1 MGGGL
6 SKRKRVA
13 DYSPEFDVP
22 IVYENVVHLQRLMDS
37 YMPPAAVPTVVK
49 AHITASRQSSKRRSS
64 PREHTELVERLS
76 PPKKEHSAAS
86 ANRISQI
93 TSEVAR
99 RSTMLVCED
108 AEPCPPRSPGDASP
122 AFERPL
128 SLGTDV
134 VLSPLRGNLSLE
146 KAVAVLGDEAT
157 EAAIVSTDWT
167 RRSYSSD
174 DSTSGS
180 FNSTRVTTALGGC
193 RSSLDTALAVLGDE
207 AITAATIAGSCA
219 GSRPASRCSSACAS
233 ARGAD

>member
-49 AHITASRQSSKRRSS
+49 AHITASRQSSKRHSS

-122 AFERPL
+122 VFERPL

-180 FNSTRVTTALGGC
+180 FNSTLVTTALDGC
-193 RSSLDTALAVLGDE
+193 RSSADTALAVLGDE

-219 GSRPASRCSSACAS
+219 GSRPASRCSSAGAS

>member
-49 AHITASRQSSKRRSS
+49 AHITASRRSSKRRSS
-64 PREHTELVERLS
+64 PGEHAELVERLS

-93 TSEVAR
+93 TEVAC

-122 AFERPL
+122 VFERPL

-146 KAVAVLGDEAT
+146 KAVAVLGDKAT

-180 FNSTRVTTALGGC
+180 FNSIRVTTALGGC

-219 GSRPASRCSSACAS
+219 GSRPASRCSSAGAS

>member
-37 YMPPAAVPTVVK
+37 YMPPAAVPAVVK
-49 AHITASRQSSKRRSS
+49 AHITASRRSSKRRSS
-64 PREHTELVERLS
+64 PREHAESVERLS

-93 TSEVAR
+93 TEVAR

-108 AEPCPPRSPGDASP
+108 AEPWPPRSPGDASH

-157 EAAIVSTDWT
+157 GAAIVSTDWT

-174 DSTSGS
+174 GSTSGS
-180 FNSTRVTTALGGC
+180 FNSTRVTTALDGC
-193 RSSLDTALAVLGDE
+193 RSSADTALAVLGDE

>member
-6 SKRKRVA
+6 SERKRVA

-49 AHITASRQSSKRRSS
+49 AHITASRRRSS
-64 PREHTELVERLS
+64 PREHAEPVERLS

-122 AFERPL
+122 VFERPL

-174 DSTSGS
+174 DSSGS
-180 FNSTRVTTALGGC
+180 FNSTRVTTALDGC
-193 RSSLDTALAVLGDE
+193 RSSADTALAVLGDE

>member
-37 YMPPAAVPTVVK
+37 YMPPAAVSAK
-49 AHITASRQSSKRRSS
+49 AHITASRRSSKRRSS
-64 PREHTELVERLS
+64 SREHAELVERLS

-93 TSEVAR
+93 PSEVAR

-122 AFERPL
+122 VFERPL

-174 DSTSGS
+174 DSSGS
-180 FNSTRVTTALGGC
+180 FNSTRVTTALDGC
-193 RSSLDTALAVLGDE
+193 RSSADTALAVLGDE

-219 GSRPASRCSSACAS
+219 GSRPASRCSSASAS
-233 ARGAD
+233 ARGAG

>member
-49 AHITASRQSSKRRSS
+49 AHITASRRSSKRRSS
-64 PREHTELVERLS
+64 PGEHAELVERLS

-93 TSEVAR
+93 TEVAR

-108 AEPCPPRSPGDASP
+108 AEPWPPRSPGDASP

-174 DSTSGS
+174 DSSGS
-180 FNSTRVTTALGGC
+180 FNSTRVTTALDGC
-193 RSSLDTALAVLGDE
+193 RSSADTALAVLGDE

>member
-1 MGGGL
+1 
-6 SKRKRVA
+6 
-13 DYSPEFDVP
+13 
-22 IVYENVVHLQRLMDS
+22 
-37 YMPPAAVPTVVK
+37 
-49 AHITASRQSSKRRSS
+49 
-64 PREHTELVERLS
+64 
-76 PPKKEHSAAS
+76 
-86 ANRISQI
+86 
-93 TSEVAR
+93 
-99 RSTMLVCED
+99 MLVCED
-108 AEPCPPRSPGDASP
+108 AEPWPPRSPGDASP

-180 FNSTRVTTALGGC
+180 FNSTLVTTALDGC
-193 RSSLDTALAVLGDE
+193 RSSADTALAVLGDE

-233 ARGAD
+233 ARGAG

>member
-49 AHITASRQSSKRRSS
+49 AHITASRRSSKRRSS
-64 PREHTELVERLS
+64 PGEHAELVERLS

-93 TSEVAR
+93 TEVAR

-122 AFERPL
+122 VFERPL
-128 SLGTDV
+128 SLGMDV

-167 RRSYSSD
+167 RRSYRSD

-180 FNSTRVTTALGGC
+180 FNSTRVTTALDGC
-193 RSSLDTALAVLGDE
+193 RSSADTALAVLGDE

>member
-13 DYSPEFDVP
+13 DYSPEFEVP
-22 IVYENVVHLQRLMDS
+22 IVYENVAHLQRLMDS
-37 YMPPAAVPTVVK
+37 YMPPAAVPAVVK
-49 AHITASRQSSKRRSS
+49 AHITASRRNSKRRSS
-64 PREHTELVERLS
+64 SREHAELVERLS

-134 VLSPLRGNLSLE
+134 VLSPLRGNISLE

-157 EAAIVSTDWT
+157 EAAIVSTDST

-180 FNSTRVTTALGGC
+180 FNSTLVTTALDGC
-193 RSSLDTALAVLGDE
+193 RSSADTALAVLGDE

-233 ARGAD
+233 ARGAG